1 VKFKIDENLALACA
15 ELLRAAGYDAMTV
28 DEQSMSGTADHD
40 LAKICSDEGRTLI
53 TADLDLSDMRQ
64 FPPTGTPGYIVLRL
78 NDQSR
83 DHQVQFIRRVVPLLV
98 TQPLKDRLWIVD
110 EKKVRIRTFSP

>member
-1 VKFKIDENLALACA
+1 MKFKIDENLALACA

-28 DEQSMSGTADHD
+28 DEQSMSGTEDTD
-40 LAKICSDEGRTLI
+40 LAKICTTEGRALI

-78 NDQSR
+78 KDQSR
-83 DHQVQFIRRVVPLLV
+83 DRQIECIRRLVPLLF

-110 EKKVRIRTFSP
+110 EKKVRIRTLNP